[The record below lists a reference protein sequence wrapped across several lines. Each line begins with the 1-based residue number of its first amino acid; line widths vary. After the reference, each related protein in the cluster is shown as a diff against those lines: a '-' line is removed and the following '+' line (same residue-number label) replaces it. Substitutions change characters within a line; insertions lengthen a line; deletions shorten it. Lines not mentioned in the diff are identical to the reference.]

1 VTEQEPS
8 ARHMQGKSR
17 LLSHTDLILGMAGTR
32 IQSGNDVTG
41 IAELLDRLAPR
52 LLLEDG

>member
-1 VTEQEPS
+1 
-8 ARHMQGKSR
+8 MQGKSR